1 MITKV
6 YSAIPHGYNG
16 KIIEV
21 EASLTKGLP
30 TFNLVGM
37 GDKTILESKD
47 RVRSAIQNSN
57 LTFPLQKVTINLA
70 PANLIKT
77 GSTLDLPIAIAI
89 LAASKQLTGLD
100 ITNKF
105 L

>member
-47 RVRSAIQNSN
+47 RVRSAI
-57 LTFPLQKVTINLA
+57 
-70 PANLIKT
+70 
-77 GSTLDLPIAIAI
+77 
-89 LAASKQLTGLD
+89 
-100 ITNKF
+100 
-105 L
+105 